1 MMDFSDNQFN
11 PEDMEDLP
19 FDISFYEYTF
29 GNKTDF
35 SNITFPNIDFR
46 GNGSMRIDRLIA
58 IILCIVAI
66 IANAVSLFAIMQFKG
81 TFTANKQLVT
91 SLLMS
96 DLFISLC
103 FLTASLTN
111 NNNFMFPVEG
121 EDEGKSI
128 CIYAVVEALMISGQL
143 TNLLNLAA
151 MALDHYIAINIP
163 LKHSYLMDRRHVG
176 ILIAGV
182 WVLGSLCGF
191 SDFLLPF
198 TPLYKNCR
206 NQKFLNYCDTI
217 KCTMFEPNFVL
228 FAVVI
233 LCLFEMVF
241 LYSQVF
247 ITIYRYPQL
256 QTRHAP
262 NIRRN
267 NKGLVT
273 TIIIL
278 LSYIICWLPYCLM
291 ELTMTIVSATNL
303 PDMMNYYQ
311 ISQQAQYYLYNL
323 IALNSIFDPL
333 IYAIRMPDMQ
343 NSYRRLLRMCKCKK
357 RKPGMHHISMMDRK
371 STTSGT
377 VIVDNATETGV

>member
-1 MMDFSDNQFN
+1 
-11 PEDMEDLP
+11 MEDIP
-19 FDISFYEYTF
+19 IDDSFLQYHF
-29 GNKTDF
+29 MNKTDF
-35 SNITFPNIDFR
+35 PISNFSNIDFR
-46 GNGSMRIDRLIA
+46 MNDSLSIDRLMA
-58 IILCIVAI
+58 IILCVIAI
-66 IANAVSLFAIMQFKG
+66 IANSISLFAIMQFKG
-81 TFTANKQLVT
+81 NFTANKQLVT

-111 NNNFMFPVEG
+111 NNNFMFPMG
-121 EDEGKSI
+121 SEDEGKSI
-128 CIYAVVEALMISGQL
+128 CIYAVLEALIISGQL

-176 ILIAGV
+176 IIIAIV
-182 WVLGSLCGF
+182 WVLGSVCGF
-191 SDFLLPF
+191 SDFMVPF
-198 TPLYKNCR
+198 TPLYEHCR
-206 NQKFLNYCDTI
+206 NQKFLNYCDAI

-233 LCLFEMVF
+233 LCLFEMVV

-247 ITIYRYPQL
+247 ITIYKYPQL

-278 LSYIICWLPYCLM
+278 LSYIICWLPYSLM
-291 ELTMTIVSATNL
+291 ELTMTIASATNL
-303 PDMMNYYQ
+303 QNMMRYYMV
-311 ISQQAQYYLYNL
+311 SQQAQYYLYNL

-357 RKPGMHHISMMDRK
+357 RRTGMHHISMMDRK